1 LRVNGAAESRVLRGD
16 KHACWGWT
24 SRERDMFKPL
34 NLLLDQIV
42 SRGTLSVETAAGKT
56 YRFGDGQ
63 QPRVAIKFTD
73 RALERQ
79 IALNPNLVVGEAYMD
94 GRLVM
99 LEGRIYD
106 LLELVLEN
114 AMERPIPR
122 WATLADGVRYLTRR
136 ISQFNP
142 VSRSRRNVE
151 HHYDIDG
158 HIYDLFLD
166 AERQYSCA
174 YYPDAD
180 TDLEEAQ
187 RAKIRHIAAK
197 LDLDEDHRL
206 LDIGSGWGG
215 LALNLA
221 AMTGCEV
228 QGITLS
234 SEQLSY
240 AQRWTAK
247 RGLDQRVKFS
257 LTDYRQLEGRFDRI
271 VSVGMFEHVGIN
283 HYNRFFQR
291 VRELLTDDG
300 VALIHYI
307 GRSDV
312 PAATNGFVARYI
324 FPGGYIPA
332 LSEVMPAIERSGLI
346 VTDIEVLRLHYAK
359 TLRHW
364 RERFLA
370 RWDEAS
376 ALQGERFCRMWEFYL
391 AGSEAAFRYQ
401 NLVVFQ
407 IQLSR
412 KVEAL
417 PLVRDYMH
425 TGETAL
431 MERERALHLAQS
443 ARLAGE

>member
-1 LRVNGAAESRVLRGD
+1 
-16 KHACWGWT
+16 
-24 SRERDMFKPL
+24 MFKPL
-34 NLLLDQIV
+34 HLLLDQIV
-42 SRGTLSVETAAGKT
+42 SHGTLLVETADGT
-56 YRFGDGQ
+56 VHRFGNGR
-63 QPRVAIKFTD
+63 QPTVSIKFMD
-73 RALERQ
+73 RKLERQ

-106 LLELVLEN
+106 LLELVLDN
-114 AMERPIPR
+114 AMSRPIPR
-122 WATLADGVRYLTRR
+122 WATVADSMRYLTRR
-136 ISQFNP
+136 VAQFNP

-151 HHYDIDG
+151 HHYNIDG

-166 AERQYSCA
+166 SERQYSCA
-174 YYPDAD
+174 YYPDEE

-187 RAKIRHIAAK
+187 RAKISHIAAK
-197 LDLDEDHRL
+197 LDLDEEHRL

-221 AMTGCEV
+221 SLTGCEAH
-228 QGITLS
+228 GITLS
-234 SEQLSY
+234 SEQLAH

-247 RGLDQRVKFS
+247 RGLEQRVQFS
-257 LTDYRQLEGRFDRI
+257 LTDYRQLEGRYDRI
-271 VSVGMFEHVGIN
+271 VSVGMFEHVGVN
-283 HYNRFFQR
+283 HYASFFNR
-291 VRELLTDDG
+291 VRDLLTDDG

-307 GRSDV
+307 GRSDQ
-312 PAATNGFVARYI
+312 PAATNAFIARHI

-332 LSEVMPAIERSGLI
+332 LSEVLPIIERSGLI
-346 VTDIEVLRLHYAK
+346 VTDIEVLRLHYAM

-370 RWDEAS
+370 RWDEAKR
-376 ALQGERFCRMWEFYL
+376 LQGERFCRMWEFYL
-391 AGSEAAFRYQ
+391 AGSECAFRYQ

-412 KVEAL
+412 KVETL
-417 PLVRDYMH
+417 PLIRDYMH
-425 TGETAL
+425 AEETAL
-431 MERERALHLAQS
+431 LERERALHLAQT

>member
-1 LRVNGAAESRVLRGD
+1 
-16 KHACWGWT
+16 
-24 SRERDMFKPL
+24 MFKPL
-34 NLLLDQIV
+34 ALLLDRIV
-42 SRGTLSVETAAGKT
+42 SRGTLLVETSDGAQH
-56 YRFGDGQ
+56 RFGDGKE
-63 QPRVAIKFTD
+63 PRVAIKLMD

-99 LEGRIYD
+99 REGRIYD
-106 LLELVLEN
+106 LLALVLEN
-114 AMERPIPR
+114 AMGHPLPH
-122 WATLADGVRYLTRR
+122 WARVADGLRYLTRR
-136 ISQFNP
+136 FAQFNP

-166 AERQYSCA
+166 PERQYSCA

-180 TDLEEAQ
+180 TDLDEAQ

-197 LDLDEDHRL
+197 LDLDDEHRL

-221 AMTGCEV
+221 AMTGCEAR
-228 QGITLS
+228 GITLS
-234 SEQLSY
+234 SEQLAY
-240 AQRWTAK
+240 AQRWAAK
-247 RGLDQRVKFS
+247 RGLDQRVAFS
-257 LTDYRQLEGRFDRI
+257 LTDYRQLTGKFDRI
-271 VSVGMFEHVGIN
+271 VSVGMFEHVGVN
-283 HYNRFFQR
+283 HYGRFFER

-300 VALIHYI
+300 VALIHFI
-307 GRSDV
+307 GRSDQ
-312 PAATNGFVARYI
+312 PAATNAFIARYI

-346 VTDIEVLRLHYAK
+346 ATDIEVLRLHYAT

-370 RWDEAS
+370 HWDEAK

-391 AGSEAAFRYQ
+391 AGSETAFRYQ

-407 IQLSR
+407 IQLTR
-412 KVEAL
+412 KVEVL
-417 PLVRDYMH
+417 PIVRDYMH
-425 TGETAL
+425 SGEVAL
-431 MERERALHLAQS
+431 IERERALHLAQS